1 MKVLWFSVSPSLYS
15 SNGTNQ
21 GLGWIASLERIVRK
35 CDDIEL
41 GIAFEHKDDI
51 FSVKKEGVTYYPM
64 NVFKYKKDIK
74 RREYHVDIE
83 EKLLIP
89 RCLKVIDDFKP
100 DVIHVFG
107 SEWCFGLVQEHVSIP
122 VVIHM
127 QGCIPPYENAMF
139 PPGYSWKEEH
149 KAIPFWNIPWRIKHA
164 RWRER
169 AIERSVREERILH
182 GCKFFMGRT
191 DWDYAITKLYA
202 PQSKYFKCW
211 EAMRPNF
218 VQATDVWHLHEKRKK
233 MILLSPGPSP
243 LKGMDV
249 VLKTAKLLK
258 DWVCVDFEWRIYGAS
273 REQLSRHQ
281 EKWNIN
287 PDEYNVKCLGTLN
300 AKQVEQELLD
310 CDIYVHLAYIDNSP
324 NAVCEAMCLGVPIL
338 STNVGGIPSLI
349 DAGKTGILVPANDPW
364 QTAFEIIQL
373 YENHPLLFELG
384 NNARKIALNRH
395 TPKNILQALHYIY
408 LQVIS
413 EKKEK

>member
-41 GIAFEHKDDI
+41 GIAFEHKDNI

-107 SEWCFGLVQEHVSIP
+107 SEWCFGLVQEHTSIP

-127 QGCIPPYENAMF
+127 QGCMPPYENAMF
-139 PPGYSWKEEH
+139 PPGYSWQEEH
-149 KAIPFWNIPWRIKHA
+149 DAIPFWNILWKWKHSLWKK
-164 RWRER
+164 RSEER
-169 AIERSVREERILH
+169 VAREERILH

-191 DWDYAITKLYA
+191 GWDYAITRLYA
-202 PQSKYFKCW
+202 PNSVYYKCW
-211 EAMRPNF
+211 EALRPQF
-218 VQATDVWHLHEKRKK
+218 THSTSLWQPHGDRKK
-233 MILLSPGPSP
+233 FVLLSPGPSP

-249 VLKTAKLLK
+249 VLKTAKLLLK
-258 DWVCVDFEWRIYGAS
+258 WTDIDFEWRIYGAT
-273 REQLSRHQ
+273 REQLERHQ
-281 EKWNIN
+281 RKWNI
-287 PDEYNVKCLGTLN
+287 DSDTCQITCLGTLDEMQV
-300 AKQVEQELLD
+300 AKELLD
-310 CDIYVHLAYIDNSP
+310 CDLYVHLAYIDNSP
-324 NAVCEAMCLGVPIL
+324 NAVCEAMCLGVPIIT
-338 STNVGGIPSLI
+338 TNVGGIPSLI
-349 DAGKTGILVPANDPW
+349 ENDKTGVLVPANEPW
-364 QTAFEIIQL
+364 MTAYSIVR
-373 YENHPLLFELG
+373 LF
-384 NNARKIALNRH
+384 NNTSKMMVFGEQAHDVAVVRH
-395 TPKNILQALHYIY
+395 NEKNIQSSLRDVYSSI
-408 LQVIS
+408 IS
-413 EKKEK
+413 NH